1 MLPYWLASRPI
12 KGRASAL
19 SVLQSESYLLTDQ
32 LCNNHVQNS
41 RTLLT
46 LTGGHLDLWPWELQ
60 PRVPSILLVSLLLI
74 LKMSNLKKWR
84 FQGGQEMEKLSKNQS
99 CVWRFPKKDP
109 YLRLY
114 LVRGPCPRLMPNF
127 HPLQKMQII
136 WIINYYFSFVDFLD
150 FVILEWRDR
159 VLTHVRFRQTLIY
172 HHCGFLNHARRAT
185 ACVLTRRVQS
195 MFLNSKWFC
204 HKSIGNESGFE
215 SEQKFT
221 KFELKIELG
230 PHLVWLRNLL
240 TNRRSRST

>member
-1 MLPYWLASRPI
+1 MEISGWSRNGKI
-12 KGRASAL
+12 VEKSIVCL
-19 SVLQSESYLLTDQ
+19 KVSEE
-32 LCNNHVQNS
+32 
-41 RTLLT
+41 
-46 LTGGHLDLWPWELQ
+46 G
-60 PRVPSILLVSLLLI
+60 SIPEVIS
-74 LKMSNLKKWR
+74 
-84 FQGGQEMEKLSKNQS
+84 
-99 CVWRFPKKDP
+99 
-109 YLRLY
+109 
-114 LVRGPCPRLMPNF
+114 CPRLMPNF

-150 FVILEWRDR
+150 FVILKWRDR